1 MDKPPRSGLKTI
13 HKAQDCN
20 DRNHI
25 CLIKFSPLDYS
36 LLSFEQAACKIY
48 ENLSLAAVLS
58 FVLRF
63 KAVKQA
69 LIRHHNDNSS

>member
-1 MDKPPRSGLKTI
+1 MDKHQGVVKKTI
-13 HKAQDCN
+13 HKAQYCN
-20 DRNHI
+20 DRNPI

-58 FVLRF
+58 FVLLL
-63 KAVKQA
+63 KAV
-69 LIRHHNDNSS
+69 I